1 MEQQVLQEVIV
12 KVQQVQVAEPQVLRV
27 EIIMVKQEQQTLE
40 VVAEVVLLQAT
51 IKLLVVMVVQE

>member
-12 KVQQVQVAEPQVLRV
+12 KVQQVQVAELLVLQV